1 MRPGRGNSSAAS
13 GTETDTSVSN
23 YPSRSGN
30 TGASSVSRG
39 KTTGSRNDN
48 RSESPVLNS
57 KPANGEN
64 QSESVPKDQRE
75 MRRGGYNRLP
85 ARNGLP
91 PRGSQNNR
99 EAENKNRK
107 VSQDSSSVDDK
118 KEQMVNGEN

>member
-30 TGASSVSRG
+30 AGASSMSRG
-39 KTTGSRNDN
+39 KTTSSRIDN

-64 QSESVPKDQRE
+64 QTESVPKDQRE
-75 MRRGGYNRLP
+75 TRRGGFNRPP

-91 PRGSQNNR
+91 PRGSQNSR
-99 EAENKNRK
+99 EAENKSGK
-107 VSQDSSSVDDK
+107 VSQDSSSANDK